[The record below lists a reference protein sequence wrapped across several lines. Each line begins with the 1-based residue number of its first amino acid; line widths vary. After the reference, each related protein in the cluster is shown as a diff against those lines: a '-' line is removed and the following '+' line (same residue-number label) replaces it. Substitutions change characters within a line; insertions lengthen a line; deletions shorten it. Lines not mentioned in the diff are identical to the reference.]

1 MSFTVRLQIKYN
13 DGFIVHFKPLFV
25 KGVDRI

>member
-1 MSFTVRLQIKYN
+1 MTFTDRLQIKY
-13 DGFIVHFKPLFV
+13 DAGFIVLFKPPFV